1 MSFRES
7 FSLPPDCA
15 LREDFPD
22 GEVYVQ
28 TVGSES
34 HTGPTHVDLYDKPWE
49 EVPRVPA
56 VHLQLDSGP
65 NAAYVVE
72 AALREAHEADSCFS
86 DGDYGCIALDSLG
99 AIAKRHRE
107 NALMAG

>member
-7 FSLPPDCA
+7 IPLPPDCA
-15 LREDFPD
+15 LRKDFPE

-34 HTGPTHVDLYDKPWE
+34 HTGPTQVDLYETPWE
-49 EVPRVPA
+49 EVPRVPV
-56 VHLQLDSGP
+56 VHLKVEAGP
-65 NAAYVVE
+65 QTAHAIE

-99 AIAKRHRE
+99 VIARRHRE
-107 NALMAG
+107 TTAV